1 MKHLC
6 LLCMTICLLF
16 SCDSHNGIKVSYLAF
31 KVDEKDR
38 WGLIDQNGNILFE
51 NEFQEKPVAVLNDRF
66 FVKNNKGLY
75 ECYTAEEKPKKV
87 GKEYVSIL
95 AFVEDVTPVVEKDQP
110 ISFIDKSGKTVF
122 TFDKFE
128 NKVVMAITN
137 FSEGLAVFQTEDEL
151 CGYVDTK
158 GRVVIK
164 PQYKEAIGFSENIA
178 LVTDKDGK
186 RFAIDHK
193 GQKLFDLKSSQ
204 LFIDQSYHNDMLIYY
219 TEDNFEPGCLNRKG
233 EKVISPSSKFST
245 IGLFEGEVASVRE
258 GEYWGFINKKGD
270 MLIRAKYQNVGFY
283 NSEFACVQDKDKIGI
298 IDYNGE
304 TLCDF
309 KYDEVL
315 SFYNGKYAYAK
326 SHNYY
331 VLIDKTGKEIN
342 KKEYAIIE
350 DYSQPTNF
358 IESDYLDYEAM
369 LRKDLNIGINGVDG
383 VDFSDTPEIVFN
395 HKNELYS
402 KEDYRNHK
410 YILYKKETKNFGV
423 TFVVQYPEKV
433 VTPITERVNYGW
445 GLYDEKIKGYNFNN
459 NQDVACID
467 MYIAGKDK
475 AYDKYVNIISAI
487 EKNFVSLGFK
497 AEKKGEGFPVKLTY
511 KDEARAVIH
520 KDDDDTRIIV
530 SYTGNHNAIRDD
542 FWERIKDENYSIST
556 DRAYDAIRA
565 AADSIRVA
573 DSIAAVESAAAEM
586 AANND

>member
-1 MKHLC
+1 MKKLF
-6 LLCMTICLLF
+6 LLCMTVCLLF
-16 SCDSHNGIKVSYLAF
+16 SCGNHNGTKVSYLAF

-51 NEFQEKPVAVLNDRF
+51 NEFQVKPVAVFNDRF

-75 ECYTAEEKPKKV
+75 ECYTTEKKPRKV

-95 AFVEDVTPVVEKDQP
+95 PFVEDITPVAEKDQP
-110 ISFIDKSGKTVF
+110 ISFIDKNGKTVF
-122 TFDKFE
+122 TFSKFE
-128 NKVVMAITN
+128 NKTVMAITN

-151 CGYVDTK
+151 FGYVDTK
-158 GRVVIK
+158 GKVVIK
-164 PQYKEAIGFSENIA
+164 PLYKEAFGFSENIA

-204 LFIDQSYHNDMLIYY
+204 LFINQSYHNDMLIYY

-233 EKVISPSSKFST
+233 EKVILPSSKFST
-245 IGLFEGEVASVRE
+245 IGLFEGEVAAVRE

-270 MLIRAKYQNVGFY
+270 LLIRAKYQNVGFY

-309 KYDEVL
+309 KYDEIL
-315 SFYNGKYAYAK
+315 PFYNGKYAYAK

-331 VLIDKTGKEIN
+331 TLIDKTGKEIN

-350 DYSQPTNF
+350 DYSRLTDF
-358 IESDYLDYEAM
+358 IESDYLDYEAV

-395 HKNELYS
+395 RKNELYS
-402 KEDYRNHK
+402 KEDYRNNE
-410 YILYKKETKNFGV
+410 YIFYKKETKYFEV

-433 VTPITERVNYGW
+433 VTPITEKVNYGW
-445 GLYDEKIKGYNFNN
+445 GFYDEKIKGYNFNN
-459 NQDVACID
+459 NQDVAVIV

-475 AYDKYVNIISAI
+475 AYKKYVNIISAI

-511 KDEARAVIH
+511 KDEARVIIH
-520 KDDDDTRIIV
+520 KDDDDDTRIRV
-530 SYTGNHNAIRDD
+530 SYTGNHNTIRDD
-542 FWERIKDENYSIST
+542 FWERIKDENYSIYT
-556 DRAYDAIRA
+556 GRAYNATRA
-565 AADSIRVA
+565 TADSIRIA
-573 DSIAAVESAAAEM
+573 DSIAAVEV
-586 AANND
+586 AANYD